1 MIAALGFQNLVK
13 SMKKNSRK
21 MKGFILMEVLIGLT
35 ILGITLLLFWQSY
48 NNQLQINEKLTNA
61 YAIDRLEYDVKVLKE
76 IKKLNELSQSSYGK
90 LSNFNWNDVELKGT
104 SLDQEFTIKFK

>member
-1 MIAALGFQNLVK
+1 MTVALGFQNLVK
-13 SMKKNSRK
+13 SMKKNSQK

-48 NNQLQINEKLTNA
+48 NNQVQIGEKLANS

-90 LSNFNWNDVELKGT
+90 LSNFNWNDVELKGM
-104 SLDQEFTIKFK
+104 SLDQEFTIKLK

>member
-1 MIAALGFQNLVK
+1 MTVALGFQNLVK

-48 NNQLQINEKLTNA
+48 NNQVQIGEKLANS
-61 YAIDRLEYDVKVLKE
+61 YAIDRLEYDVKILKE
-76 IKKLNELSQSSYGK
+76 IKKLNELSQTYYGK
-90 LSNFNWNDVELKGT
+90 LSNFKWNDVEFKGT
-104 SLDQEFTIKFK
+104 SLDQEFTIKLK

>member
-1 MIAALGFQNLVK
+1 MTVALGFQNLVK
-13 SMKKNSRK
+13 SMKKNSQK

-48 NNQLQINEKLTNA
+48 NNQVQINEKLTNA

>member
-1 MIAALGFQNLVK
+1 MTVALGFQNLVK

-48 NNQLQINEKLTNA
+48 NNQVQIGEKLANS

-76 IKKLNELSQSSYGK
+76 IKKLNELSQTSYGK
-90 LSNFNWNDVELKGT
+90 LSNFNWDDVELKGT
-104 SLDQEFTIKFK
+104 SLDQEFMIKFK

>member
-1 MIAALGFQNLVK
+1 
-13 SMKKNSRK
+13 
-21 MKGFILMEVLIGLT
+21 MEVLIGLT

-76 IKKLNELSQSSYGK
+76 IKKLNELSQTYYGK
-90 LSNFNWNDVELKGT
+90 LSNFKWNDVEFKGT
-104 SLDQEFTIKFK
+104 SLDQEFTIKLK

>member
-1 MIAALGFQNLVK
+1 MTVALGFQDLVK

-21 MKGFILMEVLIGLT
+21 TKGFILMEVLIGLT

-90 LSNFNWNDVELKGT
+90 LSNFNWDDVELKGT

>member
-1 MIAALGFQNLVK
+1 MTVALGFQNLVK

-90 LSNFNWNDVELKGT
+90 LSNFNWDDVELKGT
-104 SLDQEFTIKFK
+104 SLDQEFTIRFK

>member
-1 MIAALGFQNLVK
+1 MTVALGFQNLVK

-48 NNQLQINEKLTNA
+48 NNQVQINEKLTNA

-90 LSNFNWNDVELKGT
+90 LSNFNWDDVELKGT
-104 SLDQEFTIKFK
+104 SLDQEFTIRFK

>member
-1 MIAALGFQNLVK
+1 MTVALGFQNLVK

-21 MKGFILMEVLIGLT
+21 MKGFILIEVLIGLT

-48 NNQLQINEKLTNA
+48 NNQVQINEKLTNA

-90 LSNFNWNDVELKGT
+90 LSNFNWDDVELKGT

>member
-1 MIAALGFQNLVK
+1 MTVALGFQNLVK

-48 NNQLQINEKLTNA
+48 NNQVQINEKLTNA
-61 YAIDRLEYDVKVLKE
+61 YAIDRLEYDLKVLKE
-76 IKKLNELSQSSYGK
+76 ISKMNELSQGSYGK
-90 LSNFNWNDVELKGT
+90 LSNFKWNDVEFKGT
-104 SLDQEFTIKFK
+104 SLDQEFTIKLK

>member
-48 NNQLQINEKLTNA
+48 NNQVQINEKLTNA
-61 YAIDRLEYDVKVLKE
+61 YAVDRLEYDVKVLKE

>member
-1 MIAALGFQNLVK
+1 MTVALGFQNLVK

-90 LSNFNWNDVELKGT
+90 LSNFKWNDVELKGT
-104 SLDQEFTIKFK
+104 SLDREFTIKFK

>member
-104 SLDQEFTIKFK
+104 SLGQEFTIKFK